1 MTVFFEAFVV
11 FQDGLKGTADLAGI
25 KSRVGR
31 REWGAAGGA
40 GGARALAI
48 GEEGG
53 SGDAAGV
60 TDGEIFEF

>member
-1 MTVFFEAFVV
+1 VAVLFDAFVV
-11 FQDGLKGTADLAGI
+11 FQNGLKGAAELAGI
-25 KSRVGR
+25 EARVGR
-31 REWGAAGGA
+31 REWSAAGGA